1 MSSSATASLRRA
13 AAGSSPSTGH
23 WRFSH
28 CVPPEPRF
36 SRRSTFA
43 EPRWRRAPPREDR
56 ANRRTRP
63 AGARAREA
71 GPRAAVASRRGSS
84 EHLGLDLAGAAAL
97 LEQALELGNV
107 IVPFDQ
113 GGDPPETSLWTRRIR

>member
-1 MSSSATASLRRA
+1 MSSSATAPLRRA
-13 AAGSSPSTGH
+13 AAGCS
-23 WRFSH
+23 R
-28 CVPPEPRF
+28 PEPGAGA
-36 SRRSTFA
+36 SRIAFRLNRVSVGDPTFA

-84 EHLGLDLAGAAAL
+84 EQLGLDLAGAAAL
-97 LEQALELGNV
+97 LEPAVQLRDG
-107 IVPFDQ
+107 IVPFHQ
-113 GGDPPETSLWTRRIR
+113 GGGPPATSPFAGR